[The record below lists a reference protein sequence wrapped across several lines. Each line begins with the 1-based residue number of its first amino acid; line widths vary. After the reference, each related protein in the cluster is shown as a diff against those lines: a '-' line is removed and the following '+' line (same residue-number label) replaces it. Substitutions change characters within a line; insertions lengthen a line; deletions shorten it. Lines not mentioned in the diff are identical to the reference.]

1 MHIETTVSV
10 GIVYEHVYS
19 FMLRVIQ
26 LRPINGVESF
36 SMLQLSCR
44 VLQCPVVIS
53 PTPPNH
59 TTRAL
64 KCIAFV

>member
-19 FMLRVIQ
+19 FMLRIIQ

-36 SMLQLSCR
+36 SMLQLSCG
-44 VLQCPVVIS
+44 VL
-53 PTPPNH
+53 
-59 TTRAL
+59 
-64 KCIAFV
+64 